1 MGKIVNAPIFH
12 VNVDDPESAV
22 YVAKVAAEFRNKFH
36 KDVVVDLVS
45 YRKHGHNE
53 GDEPM
58 FTQPLMYAKIKKTP
72 NVLVK
77 YSPVAVK
84 EGKYFFFCVLIL
96 VTETS
101 IRSNYSS

>member
-1 MGKIVNAPIFH
+1 M
-12 VNVDDPESAV
+12 
-22 YVAKVAAEFRNKFH
+22 AKVAAEFRNKFH

-72 NVLVK
+72 NVFEK
-77 YSPVAVK
+77 YSPLAVK
-84 EGKYFFFCVLIL
+84 EGKYSFICVLIKINL
-96 VTETS
+96 IV
-101 IRSNYSS
+101 